1 MMDENVKPGDGY
13 KRSKGFLIAML
24 VGKVILCIILY
35 PFFLV
40 FYAPVSSAYWFY
52 KAFEQQGGCALG
64 AIVGVPV
71 GFVFGIFLNICFIP
85 LILIMTLCFLV
96 VMLIKLI
103 KCICN
108 GCRCASPQAGEAAS
122 ETNRRNAE

>member
-1 MMDENVKPGDGY
+1 MKPGDGY
-13 KRSKGFLIAML
+13 KRSKGCLIAIL

-40 FYAPVSSAYWFY
+40 FYAPVSMAIGFY
-52 KAFEQQGGCALG
+52 KVFAQQGSRAAG

-71 GFVFGIFLNICFIP
+71 GFVFGLLLNICFIP
-85 LILIMTLCFLV
+85 LILIMTLCFLL

-108 GCRCASPQAGEAAS
+108 GCSCVSAQARE
-122 ETNRRNAE
+122 

>member
-1 MMDENVKPGDGY
+1 MMDENVKPGDGF
-13 KRSKGFLIAML
+13 KRSKGCLIAIL

-52 KAFEQQGGCALG
+52 KAFESIGGCACG

-71 GFVFGIFLNICFIP
+71 GFVFGLVLDICFIP
-85 LILIMTLCFLV
+85 LILILTLCFLLI
-96 VMLIKLI
+96 MLFKLI

-108 GCRCASPQAGEAAS
+108 GCRCNTPQAEREAP
-122 ETNRRNAE
+122 ENNRRAAE